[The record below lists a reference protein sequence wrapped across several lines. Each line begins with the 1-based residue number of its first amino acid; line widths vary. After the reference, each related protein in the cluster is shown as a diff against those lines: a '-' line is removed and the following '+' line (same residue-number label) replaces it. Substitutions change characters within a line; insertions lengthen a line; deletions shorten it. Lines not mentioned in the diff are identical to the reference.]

1 MSPGRAIP
9 PAVGA
14 AAVLDHI
21 RPGTDL
27 IVQSDNGEPVTV
39 YPPEAAVAQP
49 IWPKK

>member
-1 MSPGRAIP
+1 MSPSPGFSRAV
-9 PAVGA
+9 AA

-39 YPPEAAVAQP
+39 LDAIEAAA
-49 IWPKK
+49 